1 MHEGP
6 IVKKSTE
13 FAIYIIKYYKELLRK
28 KEFEIAKQLLKS
40 GTSIGANVYE
50 AQFAESKLDFI
61 HKMKIASKEAS
72 ETLYWLTLCEKIDDF
87 ELPEKL
93 LSEIKEIITILS
105 KIIVTTK
112 KINFERS
119 LPHFHASTLPHSHPG
134 LPASLLFL
142 LP

>member
-13 FAIYIIKYYKELLRK
+13 FAVNIIKYCRQLLIK
-28 KEFEIAKQLLKS
+28 NEFEIAKQLLRS

-72 ETLYWLTLCEKIDDF
+72 ETLYWLTLCEKSGGFDP
-87 ELPEKL
+87 PEML
-93 LSEIKEIITILS
+93 LTEIKEIIAIIS
-105 KIIVTTK
+105 KIIVTSK
-112 KINFERS
+112 KNE
-119 LPHFHASTLPHSHPG
+119 T
-134 LPASLLFL
+134 
-142 LP
+142 

>member
-13 FAIYIIKYYKELLRK
+13 FSVKIIKYYKQLASK
-28 KEFEIAKQLLKS
+28 KEFEIAKQLLRS

-72 ETLYWLTLCEKIDDF
+72 ETLYWLTLCEKTDGF
-87 ELPEKL
+87 EPPEML
-93 LSEIKEIITILS
+93 LTDIKEIIAILS
-105 KIIVTTK
+105 KIIVTSK
-112 KINFERS
+112 KNE
-119 LPHFHASTLPHSHPG
+119 T
-134 LPASLLFL
+134 
-142 LP
+142 

>member
-13 FAIYIIKYYKELLRK
+13 FSIYIIKYYKELLRK
-28 KEFEIAKQLLKS
+28 KEFEIAKQLLRS

-93 LSEIKEIITILS
+93 LPEIKEIISILS
-105 KIIVTTK
+105 KIIITSK
-112 KINFERS
+112 KNQ
-119 LPHFHASTLPHSHPG
+119 L
-134 LPASLLFL
+134 
-142 LP
+142 